1 MPIIAIILLLSLGV
15 VSCGGTATDN
25 RYRDTAMLERPPK
38 LAVAHQAGEPSY
50 TADEARAQK
59 KQGGE
64 VEEATTTAYMTTTT
78 PPLLIIK
85 QPYNQAWDTLGHAL
99 KQDYLK
105 VTERKQDKGLYF
117 VTYDHE
123 AQAEKESGFL
133 DKTLSFLLDQP
144 NEEHYILTVTAK
156 GEETQISATVN
167 NAPKQS
173 EGSENKD
180 AESAPPVDGPEKL
193 LSMIYKAMSDKPQ
206 KDKEEKKSRRRHK
219 DQD

>member
-15 VSCGGTATDN
+15 VSCGTATDN

-38 LAVAHQAGEPSY
+38 LAVTHQAGEQLR
-50 TADEARAQK
+50 TADDTGVQK
-59 KQGGE
+59 KQGGGD
-64 VEEATTTAYMTTTT
+64 EEATAYMTTTT

-85 QPYNQAWDTLGHAL
+85 QPYDLAWDTLGHAL

-105 VTERKQDKGLYF
+105 VTDRKQDKGLYF

-123 AQAEKESGFL
+123 AQAEKESGFF
-133 DKTLSFLLDQP
+133 DKSVSFFLDQL

-156 GEETQISATVN
+156 GEETQISAAVN

-173 EGSENKD
+173 GSENKD
-180 AESAPPVDGPEKL
+180 AASAPPSDGPEKL
-193 LSMIYKAMSDKPQ
+193 LLSIYKTMSDKPQ
-206 KDKEEKKSRRRHK
+206 KDKEEKKSKRRHK

>member
-15 VSCGGTATDN
+15 VSCGTATDN

-38 LAVAHQAGEPSY
+38 LAVSPQAREQSR
-50 TADEARAQK
+50 TADDNRAEK
-59 KQGGE
+59 KLG
-64 VEEATTTAYMTTTT
+64 VENEGAATIAYMTTTT

-85 QPYNQAWDTLGHAL
+85 QPYDQAWDTLGHAL
-99 KQDYLK
+99 KQDTLK

-117 VTYDHE
+117 VTYDLE
-123 AQAEKESGFL
+123 AQSENESGFL
-133 DKTLSFLLDQP
+133 DKTVSLFQDKP
-144 NEEHYILTVTAK
+144 KEEHYILTVRAK
-156 GEETQISATVN
+156 GEETQISAAVN

-180 AESAPPVDGPEKL
+180 DASAPPEDGPEKL
-193 LSMIYKAMSDKPQ
+193 LLSIYKTMSDKPQ
-206 KDKEEKKSRRRHK
+206 NDKEEKKSRHRHK